1 MDIEKKHH
9 HHHHHHHH
17 KSEEHK
23 KKLPKI
29 NLPKVHLPKIN
40 LPKVH
45 APTYNTIFVISIV
58 INIVLIIMVIYSVVT
73 LNNINNGTFQ
83 GDVVGSAINLP
94 RAVNDVKGCR
104 QLCRAN
110 SDCVAYTYKDSNK
123 TCTLKNFND
132 KGVRTGILFAK
143 QSPLSFQW

>member
-1 MDIEKKHH
+1 MDIEKK

-23 KKLPKI
+23 K

-58 INIVLIIMVIYSVVT
+58 INIVLIIVVIYSVVT
-73 LNNINNGTFQ
+73 LNNINNGTFH
-83 GDVVGSAINLP
+83 GDIVGSAINLP
-94 RAVNDVKGCR
+94 RSVNDVKGCR

-110 SDCVAYTYKDSNK
+110 SECVAYTYKDSTK
-123 TCTLKNFND
+123 RCTLKNFND
-132 KGVRTGILFAK
+132 KDVRTGILFAK